1 MKNRITRIRQKSSDL
16 RRVVNTAL
24 ERNVK
29 KYDLQ
34 QKQLK
39 DTDKREK
46 YRIYGELFK
55 YVRLQLPAGRY
66 FAESRQLL

>member
-1 MKNRITRIRQKSSDL
+1 MKTASPASDQKSSDL

-39 DTDKREK
+39 DTDKRENT
-46 YRIYGELFK
+46 GFT
-55 YVRLQLPAGRY
+55 VS
-66 FAESRQLL
+66 F